1 MTLVFMTDD
10 GIPFDGMMA
19 EHSPLGGAEAA
30 FVSLAEAFA
39 ARGHQVIV
47 CNKIK
52 SPIRHNGVYW
62 TPIDPSSY
70 PEECDLYIGN
80 RGHRLIGLLP
90 QARREVFWLH
100 NPGRYL
106 LKPRYLWPLLR
117 HRPVLAFA
125 GPYHAS
131 TVPGWVPNR
140 GRAMIPLGLAEA
152 FRGKPALSEAPPPRA
167 IFTSNP
173 LRGLDWLL
181 NLWEKR
187 IAPAV
192 PQAELHLYSGAGV
205 YGAAADKKA
214 AAMNAVLERADRLS
228 AKGVRRHEPVGR
240 DALVEALRGSRVML
254 YGGDPGETFCLSLA
268 EAQALGV
275 PAVVRPLGAVA
286 ERVQNGVTGT
296 VAADD
301 EAFAKAAI
309 ALLSD
314 EMVWRRQHEAA
325 LAKQQGLSWDD
336 VAQRFE
342 ALIP

>member
-1 MTLVFMTDD
+1 MTLVMMADD

-19 EHSPLGGAEAA
+19 ESSPLGGAEAA

-39 ARGHQVIV
+39 ARGHQVLV

-52 SPIRHNGVYW
+52 APIRHKGVYW
-62 TPIDPSSY
+62 TPIDPSSF
-70 PEECDLYIGN
+70 PEDCDLYIGN
-80 RGHRLIGLLP
+80 RGHRLIGLIP
-90 QARREVFWLH
+90 GARRQVFWLH
-100 NPGRYL
+100 NPGDYL

-117 HRPVLAFA
+117 YRPILAFA
-125 GPYHAS
+125 GPHHAS
-131 TVPGWVPNR
+131 TVPGWVPNG
-140 GRAMIPLGLAEA
+140 GRATIPLGLADA
-152 FRGKPALSEAPPPRA
+152 FRGRLPLGQMPPPRA

-181 NLWEKR
+181 DLWERR

-192 PQAELHLYSGAGV
+192 PQAELHLYSGAAV
-205 YGAAADKKA
+205 YGQAADKKA
-214 AAMNAVLERADRLS
+214 SAMNAVLARADAL
-228 AKGVRRHEPVGR
+228 ADKGVRRHEPLPREG
-240 DALVEALRGSRVML
+240 LIEALRSSRVML

-275 PAVVRPLGAVA
+275 PAVVRPLGSVA

-301 EAFAKAAI
+301 DAFVKAAI
-309 ALLSD
+309 ALLS
-314 EMVWRRQHEAA
+314 EEAIWRRQHEAA
-325 LAKQQGLSWDD
+325 LATQHGLSWDE

-342 ALIP
+342 GLSP